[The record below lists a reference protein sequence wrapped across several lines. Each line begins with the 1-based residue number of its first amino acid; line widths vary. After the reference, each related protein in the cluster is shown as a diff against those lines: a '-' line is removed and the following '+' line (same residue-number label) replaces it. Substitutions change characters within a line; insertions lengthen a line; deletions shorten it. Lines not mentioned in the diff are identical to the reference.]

1 MSHIIH
7 KLTIF
12 ATFQRY
18 LRTSSTLLLHGILG
32 NMISHKRV
40 SFDFEI
46 LDTME
51 AGISLLGTEVKSVR
65 NGQGK
70 LEGAYVIIR
79 GKEAFLVGASIPAFQ
94 KKNVSTSY
102 DPERPRKLLLTKK
115 ELAELELKSEKQGL
129 TIVPIKLYNKSSKLK
144 LEIAIAK
151 GKKKQDKR
159 QSIKER
165 DTNRDI
171 ARELR
176 PR

>member
-1 MSHIIH
+1 MSA
-7 KLTIF
+7 L
-12 ATFQRY
+12 
-18 LRTSSTLLLHGILG
+18 
-32 NMISHKRV
+32 ISHKRV
-40 SFDFEI
+40 TFDFEI
-46 LDTME
+46 LDTFE
-51 AGISLLGTEVKSVR
+51 AGVSLLGTEVKSVR

-94 KKNVSTSY
+94 KKNVSASY

-129 TIVPIKLYNKSSKLK
+129 TIVPIKLYNKGSKLK
-144 LEIAIAK
+144 LELAIAK